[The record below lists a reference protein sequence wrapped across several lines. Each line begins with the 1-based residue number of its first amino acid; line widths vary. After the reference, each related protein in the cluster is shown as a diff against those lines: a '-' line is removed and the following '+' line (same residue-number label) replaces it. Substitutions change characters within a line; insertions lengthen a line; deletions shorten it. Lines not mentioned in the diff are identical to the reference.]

1 MQVTQEQH
9 DAFANGLALILPD
22 PTPHAMSHGKDNIT
36 PGVLAKARAGAY
48 AELGDG
54 REPYAFYSPDYWAH
68 LRPAILELWRACY
81 LAK

>member
-9 DAFANGLALILPD
+9 EAFANGLALILPN
-22 PTPHAMSHGKDNIT
+22 PTKHAMTIHGNIT
-36 PGVLAKARAGAY
+36 PAVLANARAGAY
-48 AELGDG
+48 ADLGDG
-54 REPYAFYSPDYWAH
+54 REPYAFYAHEYWLH

>member
-9 DAFANGLALILPD
+9 DAFANGLALILP
-22 PTPHAMSHGKDNIT
+22 PTPHRLGYGTDNIT
-36 PGVLAKARAGAY
+36 PGVLDLARRGAY
-48 AELGDG
+48 AKLGDG
-54 REPYAFYSPDYWAH
+54 REPYAFQAPEYWLH